1 MATMTAQGTLPSAG
15 GDMTAAPVTNTINHV
30 MNTYNGNNIDEN
42 NVDYTNSDG
51 VMVLAQA
58 QTRTA
63 ALTQKAT
70 FTVGVDDTGHDVQFF
85 GASSSV
91 LPQRV
96 CCGMR
101 VLIPLSSLAS
111 RL

>member
-51 VMVLAQA
+51 VLA
-58 QTRTA
+58 
-63 ALTQKAT
+63 
-70 FTVGVDDTGHDVQFF
+70 
-85 GASSSV
+85 
-91 LPQRV
+91 
-96 CCGMR
+96 
-101 VLIPLSSLAS
+101 LAS
-111 RL
+111 FTCATPSQPSWMTCSATSR